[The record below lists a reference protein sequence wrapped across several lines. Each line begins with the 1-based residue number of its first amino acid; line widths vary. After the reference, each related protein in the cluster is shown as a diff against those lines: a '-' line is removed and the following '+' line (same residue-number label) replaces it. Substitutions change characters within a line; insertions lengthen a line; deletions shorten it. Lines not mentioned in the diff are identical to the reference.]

1 MEDKASE
8 PFANLFGDFATAV
21 YTDSLPGVPRASV
34 PARLRLTSRNLR
46 QIFKR
51 FSDIDRTGQT
61 PVFPFVPIGVAAGGR
76 ANGIVV
82 PGSMAYYQLMTA
94 PNEASIGLR
103 FGQGADVTPFAPED
117 QMQIGIF
124 RLP

>member
-1 MEDKASE
+1 
-8 PFANLFGDFATAV
+8 
-21 YTDSLPGVPRASV
+21 V

-61 PVFPFVPIGVAAGGR
+61 PAYPFTPIGIAAGGR
-76 ANGIVV
+76 ANGSVV
-82 PGSMAYYQLMTA
+82 TGSMTYYLLATA
-94 PNEASIGLR
+94 PNEPSVGLR
-103 FGQGADVTPFAPED
+103 FGRAADLSPFATD
-117 QMQIGIF
+117 DAMQIGIF